1 MTRVACGFPALVRS
15 VLTSAGLTWYI
26 GCRKCKWSASWLAVC
41 LRNGGCSSVG
51 GTPDCGLGGR
61 GFESRQSPRFC
72 ASCGGR
78 VRKTPNLVRL
88 VRFGVFCCYCG
99 QKWTLGEGVGY
110 RLTPGLYDTS
120 RRAFNRAVG
129 NVLIPERTK
138 RSRRCPLACALF
150 PRGIEGR
157 HPPLQLPAS

>member
-88 VRFGVFCCYCG
+88 VRFGVFCCYHAG
-99 QKWTLGEGVGY
+99 NRVSARGGGY
-110 RLTPGLYDTS
+110 RLTPGLDETTLPACDQPVSSRSVAAS
-120 RRAFNRAVG
+120 RRPSFCCREYGARVTRV
-129 NVLIPERTK
+129 VLCAA
-138 RSRRCPLACALF
+138 SRVYGVA
-150 PRGIEGR
+150 
-157 HPPLQLPAS
+157 